1 MPPPQITWGTQQ
13 GVSFQ
18 SYRDAILSPSWFTC
32 SDILT
37 VKSATLLEA
46 LEAIVFILCIF
57 SGKFMFVLGREVPHQ
72 PYPPLPL
79 PSHIGFV
86 YEVHSLLFRRQ
97 KILCISDIEQPGFFQ
112 EKNQGSN

>member
-18 SYRDAILSPSWFTC
+18 SYRDATLSPFWFTC

-46 LEAIVFILCIF
+46 LEAIVFIL
-57 SGKFMFVLGREVPHQ
+57 
-72 PYPPLPL
+72 
-79 PSHIGFV
+79 
-86 YEVHSLLFRRQ
+86 
-97 KILCISDIEQPGFFQ
+97 
-112 EKNQGSN
+112 